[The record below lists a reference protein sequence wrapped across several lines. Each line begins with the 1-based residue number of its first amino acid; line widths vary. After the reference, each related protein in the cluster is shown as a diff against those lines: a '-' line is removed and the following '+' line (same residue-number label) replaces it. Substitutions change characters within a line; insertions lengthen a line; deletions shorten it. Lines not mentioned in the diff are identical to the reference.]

1 MGPRLV
7 RVASEWRTEV
17 TRGTEVA
24 RGPHPLALTL
34 ALTLALALP
43 LTRGTSQVAREP
55 HPLALTLALA
65 LPLTRGTSL
74 VTEAIVDAS
83 PRSCIARRCSFANI
97 MKALRACSA
106 AGGWGER
113 AWWRRR

>member
-1 MGPRLV
+1 MVSHANRRVGPRLV

-24 RGPHPLALTL
+24 RGPHPLALT
-34 ALTLALALP
+34 
-43 LTRGTSQVAREP
+43 
-55 HPLALTLALA
+55 LALTLALA